1 MLCVTILFLGSKDGR
16 APSISAGSVYIAAL
30 LAFPRRLSHI
40 NMADKRG
47 YVVEDSPTPS
57 YQPSSVSVEL
67 GSAQE
72 ASALISAAWDLVS
85 YQAELLPN
93 NWLYAALAVLLS
105 SLIFIYC
112 RRARIKGIQPV

>member
-1 MLCVTILFLGSKDGR
+1 MGSLNKR
-16 APSISAGSVYIAAL
+16 RERIYREEL
-30 LAFPRRLSHI
+30 LAYAPGVCLQI
-40 NMADKRG
+40 NMADKRR
-47 YVVEDSPTPS
+47 YVVEDSATPS
-57 YQPSSVSVEL
+57 YQPSSVSVDL
-67 GSAQE
+67 GSGQE

-112 RRARIKGIQPV
+112 RRARIKGRHILSRVSIR